1 MKKIALVTGSRRGI
15 GLGIA
20 RALGREGW
28 FVIVSATAPQAD
40 EVLDG
45 LRAEGIGCVYRK
57 CNIADPA
64 DRSGIFGWIDQ
75 AYGRLDLLVN
85 NAGVAPSARLD
96 LLETTGESMDRLLD
110 VNLKGTFF
118 MCQQA
123 ANRMIAMQGRGLD
136 DYTPRIINIGSM
148 SAYTSSVNRGE
159 YCVSKAGLS
168 MVTMLSVSYTH
179 LTLPTTS
186 RV

>member
-1 MKKIALVTGSRRGI
+1 MNKIALVTGSRRGI

-28 FVIVSATAPQAD
+28 FVIVSATVAQAD

-85 NAGVAPSARLD
+85 NAGVAPSVRLD

-123 ANRMIAMQGRGLD
+123 ANRMIAMQGRG
-136 DYTPRIINIGSM
+136 
-148 SAYTSSVNRGE
+148 RG
-159 YCVSKAGLS
+159 K
-168 MVTMLSVSYTH
+168 
-179 LTLPTTS
+179 P
-186 RV
+186 